1 MMGDVLKPLPH
12 FNPSLFRKFSEL
24 VNHVTRFQCLF
35 EREEYREL
43 GVVNLILKR
52 ELNLI
57 TYNNRHTV
65 AHNGIKQA
73 TG

>member
-1 MMGDVLKPLPH
+1 MMGDVLKLLPH
-12 FNPSLFRKFSEL
+12 FNPSIFRKFSEL

-35 EREEYREL
+35 EREEYREF
-43 GVVNLILKR
+43 GVVNFILKR

-57 TYNNRHTV
+57 TYNDRHTV

-73 TG
+73 TR